1 VGKPEQNR
9 LKDLNIEGWVLK
21 WTFNKWD
28 KGHGLN
34 WCASGQGQVGSP
46 GECNN

>member
-1 VGKPEQNR
+1 MSVYSIHAEKTAYRVLVGKLEQNR
-9 LKDLNIEGWVLK
+9 LEDLNIEGWILK

-34 WCASGQGQVGSP
+34 
-46 GECNN
+46 